1 MSVEGR
7 VLKHRELT
15 DKVIGVFFDVYNEMG
30 HGFLESVYEN
40 AIALALTDN
49 SFDVKRQIS
58 IPVWFR
64 GQKVGDFVADMLVEN
79 SVLLELEAVRV
90 LEASHESQIL
100 NYLRAT
106 DLEVG
111 LLLNCGV
118 KPQFKRFA
126 YDNGRKQLRES
137 TSIAKVL
144 FDASE

>member
-40 AIALALTDN
+40 AFALALTDN

-64 GQKVGDFVADMLVEN
+64 GQKVGDFVADMLIEN
-79 SVLLELEAVRV
+79 SVLLELKAVRV
-90 LEASHESQIL
+90 LEASHEAQIL

-111 LLLNCGV
+111 LLLNFGV

-126 YDNGRKQLRES
+126 YDNSRKQSCES
-137 TSIAKVL
+137 MSIAKVL